1 MKDNSH
7 SISRIA
13 APIRNVA
20 QRFAFMA
27 LVLGAVALMMLGK
40 FDILLMERVRAS
52 VTDAVTPILDII
64 SQPVESVNNLVLEAQ
79 DLLAVRGENERLK
92 KERALLLQWQA
103 VARKLDAENKNL
115 RDLLNFVSDPEASF
129 ISARVIA
136 DTGGAFANSA
146 VINAGERAGVRKG
159 QAAITG
165 DGLVGRVTDVG
176 GRSARVLLITDL
188 NSRIPVVIQSSRARA
203 IMAGDNT
210 QRPRLIHL
218 APGALVSQG
227 DRIVTSGHG
236 GAFPPGLPVGIVASV
251 SEKGTA
257 IEPFVDRTRITHLRI
272 LDYGLTGIVE
282 APPIENTSAA
292 KGAKAA
298 RTEQQ

>member
-20 QRFAFMA
+20 QRFAYIAF
-27 LVLGAVALMMLGK
+27 LLFAVALMMLGK
-40 FDILLMERVRAS
+40 VDVLLMERVRAS
-52 VTDAVTPILDII
+52 VTDAVAPILDVV
-64 SQPVESVNNLVLEAQ
+64 SKPVQSVNSVVHEVQELF
-79 DLLAVRGENERLK
+79 AVREENIRLRTERD
-92 KERALLLQWQA
+92 LLLQWQA
-103 VARKLDAENKNL
+103 AARKLAAENKNL
-115 RDLLNFVSDPEASF
+115 KGLLNFVSDPMASY

-146 VINAGERAGVRKG
+146 IINAGERVGVRKG

-176 GRSARVLLITDL
+176 ARSARVLLITDL
-188 NSRIPVVIQSSRARA
+188 NSRIPVVIQSSQARA

-236 GAFPPGLPVGIVASV
+236 GAFPPGLPIGVVASV
-251 SEKGTA
+251 SEKGIG
-257 IEPFVDRTRITHLRI
+257 IEPFVDRSRLSYLRI

-282 APPIENTSAA
+282 APPIEG
-292 KGAKAA
+292 GAGTVGQKAA
-298 RTEQQ
+298 RKERQ